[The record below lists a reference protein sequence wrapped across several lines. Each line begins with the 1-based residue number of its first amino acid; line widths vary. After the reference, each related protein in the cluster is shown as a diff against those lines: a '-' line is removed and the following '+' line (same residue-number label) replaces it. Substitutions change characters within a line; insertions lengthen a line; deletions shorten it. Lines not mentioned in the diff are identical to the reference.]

1 MVTGTEL
8 LENLNERQRKA
19 VELCEG
25 PLLIV
30 AGAGSGKTRAITY
43 KIAFLIHEHG
53 VAPDNILA
61 VTFTNKAAQEM
72 RERVEALVGDL
83 PDPPLI
89 STFHSLSARLLRRHA
104 HLLGYGNDYSICDV
118 QDQRR
123 VYRAVYQALGV
134 DSEQLPI
141 RMVQAVVSR
150 AKNTGQSW
158 QSFQTAN
165 SETPNNELIG
175 TIFKAYQDYLGDSNA
190 MDFDDLMLNAVR
202 LLVEEEEPGRRYA
215 EKFKYVLVDEY
226 QDTNSPQN
234 DLLRALT
241 RIHQNVTAVGDE
253 DQSIYSFRGAD
264 ISNILRFEQDFP
276 GAQVIKLEQ
285 NYRSTQVI
293 LDAASAV
300 ISCNA
305 NRRPKKLW
313 TESQGGDLV
322 SLFIAADAR
331 IEARFVARRVFNL
344 LRESQGEIGVLY
356 RTNFQSRILEEELR
370 RLYIPYRLVGGE
382 SFYNRK
388 EVKDALAYLRLVC
401 SLGDN
406 IALLRIVNDP
416 SRGIGRVTLDRLRGI
431 AHENNFSLWEAIGTG
446 LDSRLLPGRS
456 HIAVQ
461 SFQRLIEECQP
472 ELSSPLHLCLERIL
486 ERVGYRD
493 HLSEIG
499 TEESASRLLNLDE
512 LVTVARDCYQAGEGI
527 QEFLDNAALY
537 SETDEYDAASPVTLM
552 TIHNAKGLEFQH
564 VLLVGCE
571 EGLFPHS
578 RSTTEEELEEE
589 RRLCY
594 VGMTRARKGLHLSYS
609 RTRRLYGQDS
619 LGFNQPSRFLE
630 EVPSELVQLEAGSAQ
645 SYQVSS
651 AWGGG
656 AAASRKRSPYQ
667 GKTYNSPAAVKKFLR
682 TVDGPA
688 GNPALQLTSGALV
701 EHRRYG
707 RGRVLQVEDTG
718 KDLKVTVRFPGIG
731 IKKLLQSYAGLELL

>member
-1 MVTGTEL
+1 MLTGTEL
-8 LENLNERQRKA
+8 LQPLNQPQRKA
-19 VELCEG
+19 VEFCQG

-30 AGAGSGKTRAITY
+30 AGAGSGKTRTITC

-53 VAPDNILA
+53 VNPDNILA

-72 RERVEALVGDL
+72 RERVEVLVGDS
-83 PDPPLI
+83 PGPPLI
-89 STFHSLSARLLRRHA
+89 STFHSFSARLLRRHA
-104 HLLGYGNDYSICDV
+104 HLLGFGNDYSICDV

-123 VYRAVYQALGV
+123 VYRVVYQELDV
-134 DSEQLPI
+134 DKEQLPV
-141 RMVQAVVSR
+141 RLVQSVVTR

-158 QSFQTAN
+158 RGFQAAHP
-165 SETPNNELIG
+165 ETPNNELIG
-175 TIFKAYQDYLGDSNA
+175 NIFKAYQDYLHNSNS
-190 MDFDDLMLNAVR
+190 MDFDDLMLNALR
-202 LLVEEEEPGRRYA
+202 LLTQEEDLAKHYA
-215 EKFKYVLVDEY
+215 EKFQYLLIDEY

-293 LDAASAV
+293 LDAAGAV

-313 TESQGGDLV
+313 TETQGGDSV
-322 SLFIAADAR
+322 SLFIATDAR

-344 LRESQGEIGVLY
+344 LREPEGEIGVLY

-401 SLGDN
+401 SPADN
-406 IALLRIVNDP
+406 IALLRIVNEP
-416 SRGIGRVTLDRLRGI
+416 SRRIGRVTLERLQAI
-431 AHENNFSLWEAIGTG
+431 AQEKNINLWEAVKAG
-446 LDSRLLPGRS
+446 LDSHALPGRS

-486 ERVGYRD
+486 ERVGYRE

-512 LVTVARDCYQAGEGI
+512 LVTVARDCYQRGEGI

-537 SETDEYDAASPVTLM
+537 SETDEYDSASPVTLM
-552 TIHNAKGLEFQH
+552 TLHNAKGLEFQS

-594 VGMTRARKGLHLSYS
+594 VGLTRAKKRLHLSYS
-609 RTRRLYGQDS
+609 QTRRLYGQES
-619 LGFNQPSRFLE
+619 PRFNKPSRFLE
-630 EVPSELVQLEAGSAQ
+630 EIPSELVQLEPGSSTGYQAPSASESGAG
-645 SYQVSS
+645 
-651 AWGGG
+651 
-656 AAASRKRSPYQ
+656 RSTKSLYR
-667 GKTYNSPAAVKKFLR
+667 GKTHNSAAAVKQFLDTAGR
-682 TVDGPA
+682 LP

-707 RGRVLQVEDTG
+707 RGRVLQVEDTEG
-718 KDLKVTVRFPGIG
+718 DLKVTVRFPGIG
-731 IKKLLQSYAGLELL
+731 IKKLLQSYARLELI